1 MEPKMKTQIEQRM
14 GEMMIPID
22 SAIHLADNHNDMLM
36 LACAMMQRTREIFDA
51 TIGEDARKI
60 MFKELAE

>member
-1 MEPKMKTQIEQRM
+1 MKNQIEKRM

-22 SAIHLADNHNDMLM
+22 SAIHLADNSNDMLM
-36 LACAMMQRTREIFDA
+36 LACAMMQRTREIFDT

-60 MFKELAE
+60 MFKELSE